1 MQIKEMMRCMREKD
15 ITATG
20 RCNPNGKPESQGG
33 HNKSVKTR

>member
-1 MQIKEMMRCMREKD
+1 MQIKEMMRRMREKD

-20 RCNPNGKPESQGG
+20 RSEPNGKPGRRGG